1 MAFGKVF
8 SFGPTFRA
16 EKSKTRRHLIE
27 FWMME
32 PEMANYNHEESL
44 KVQEEYVAFIV
55 RNVIDHCGSALSTL
69 ERDVAT
75 LEKYT
80 KLPYPRVSYTDAIA
94 LLTENGF
101 DDIEWGDDFG
111 SPHETFIASKYDR
124 PIFIVN
130 YPKAIKPFY
139 MKINPEDPRT
149 VLCADMIAP
158 EGYGEIIGGSEREND
173 YEIMKENI
181 TKFGLD
187 LDAYQWYLDI
197 SRYGSVPHSGFG
209 MGLERVVAWL
219 SGIEH
224 IRETAPFPRLLNRL
238 YP

>member
-1 MAFGKVF
+1 
-8 SFGPTFRA
+8 
-16 EKSKTRRHLIE
+16 
-27 FWMME
+27 
-32 PEMANYNHEESL
+32 
-44 KVQEEYVAFIV
+44 
-55 RNVIDHCGSALSTL
+55 
-69 ERDVAT
+69 
-75 LEKYT
+75 
-80 KLPYPRVSYTDAIA
+80 
-94 LLTENGF
+94 
-101 DDIEWGDDFG
+101 
-111 SPHETFIASKYDR
+111 
-124 PIFIVN
+124 
-130 YPKAIKPFY
+130 

-224 IRETAPFPRLLNRL
+224 IEKQPHSQD
-238 YP
+238 Y